1 MSGQPIPQITSGGQI
16 ITDYLHITQERIDS
30 FARATEDWQWIHVD
44 ASRAALHSPFKTT
57 VAHGFLTLALL
68 PYLLSRHIDGPAH
81 GMRINYGFNRV
92 RLLSPVRVNAK
103 VRAHARLLKEVEIRN
118 GIERTWD
125 IMLECEGGKIPACVA
140 EWVVRYYGEA

>member
-1 MSGQPIPQITSGGQI
+1 MNEHSTPQTAFSEPIV
-16 ITDYLHITQERIDS
+16 TDYVHITQERIDN
-30 FARATEDWQWIHVD
+30 FAGATEDRQWIHTD
-44 ASRAALHSPFKTT
+44 APRAALHSPFKTT

-68 PYLLSRHIDGPAH
+68 PHLLSRHIDDPAY
-81 GMRINYGFNRV
+81 GMRINYGFNHV

-103 VRAHARLLKEVEIRN
+103 VRAHARLLKEAEIRN

-140 EWVVRYYGEA
+140 EWVVRYYGEV